1 MSWTSLF
8 EEFVTIWV
16 VVDPIGTI
24 PVFLA
29 FTSGMEPKQ
38 RNKVAIQAV
47 STAAGILLFFIVF
60 GQILMEAIGISLV
73 SFRISGGIIMF
84 LFALTMVFGQ
94 SKPQSEIQTSI
105 APDQNVAI
113 FPLAVPS
120 IAGPGTMLTVV
131 VLTDNHRFSLPDQ
144 SLTTLMLLLVLAAAL
159 ALLMLANPIHRVI
172 REAGANIV
180 SRVMGMILAAVA
192 ADIILEGIELR
203 FLQPSL

>member
-8 EEFVTIWV
+8 EESVTIWV
-16 VVDPIGTI
+16 VIDPIGTI

-94 SKPQSEIQTSI
+94 SKPQSEVQKST

-131 VLTDNHRFSLPDQ
+131 VLTDNHRFSLPEQ
-144 SLTTLMLLLVLAAAL
+144 SLTTLMLLLV
-159 ALLMLANPIHRVI
+159 
-172 REAGANIV
+172 
-180 SRVMGMILAAVA
+180 LAAVA

-203 FLQPSL
+203 FLQP

>member
-113 FPLAVPS
+113 FPLAVPA

-203 FLQPSL
+203 FLQP